1 MSARE
6 RERMCVCERVND
18 EDGDGDGV
26 TVGELKD
33 LNDFAFKPWQDL
45 LDWRNRIK
53 FVGKSCAAFF

>member
-1 MSARE
+1 MS
-6 RERMCVCERVND
+6 VNDD

-45 LDWRNRIK
+45 LEKRNRIK
-53 FVGKSCAAFF
+53 SVGKKLSRFFFKYCKNAKFK